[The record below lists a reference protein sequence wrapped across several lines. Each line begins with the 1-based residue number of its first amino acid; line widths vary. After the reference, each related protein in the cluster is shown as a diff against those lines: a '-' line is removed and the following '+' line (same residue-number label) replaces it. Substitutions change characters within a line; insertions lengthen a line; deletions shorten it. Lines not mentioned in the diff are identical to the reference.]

1 MSILNV
7 NAGLSGSM
15 TQSLNTI
22 SSINRLAN
30 DSIARI
36 NSGLKYNHV
45 SDAPG
50 TILKAQGLQDDIS
63 GNSKA
68 IDANNYTLGQFDGV
82 LEAQDQIASIL
93 GSMSSLKTQY
103 DNESD
108 TSAKATLAEE
118 YKAYAVSIDT
128 LAKGASYKDQAVL
141 DGSAPGTTSVT
152 EQAFAG
158 TGSSV
163 SLGFTAMTLAGLGLA
178 AGGDITTD
186 TTTVLSTAQETVS
199 KNNASISTYR
209 KLFEGANSIMSNSNT
224 GYSQSYNELIKV
236 NDAEESALLT
246 SLSNQASAANA
257 ALSYQSKFYN
267 ISSGSSFTA

>member
-7 NAGLSGSM
+7 NAGLTGSM

-22 SSINRLAN
+22 SSINRLAS

-50 TILKAQGLQDDIS
+50 MILKAQGLQDDIS

-68 IDANNYTLGQFDGV
+68 IDGNNYTLGQFDGV

-103 DNESD
+103 DTESD
-108 TSAKATLAEE
+108 ASAKATLAEE

-141 DGSAPGTTSVT
+141 DGTTPGSTSVS
-152 EQAFAG
+152 EQVFSG
-158 TGSSV
+158 TGSTV

-186 TTTVLSTAQETVS
+186 TTTVLTTAQETVS

-224 GYSQSYNELIKV
+224 GYSQSYNDIIKV

>member
-7 NAGLSGSM
+7 NAGLTGSM

-22 SSINRLAN
+22 SSINRLAS

-50 TILKAQGLQDDIS
+50 MILKAQGLQDDIS

-68 IDANNYTLGQFDGV
+68 IDGNNYTLGQFDGV

-103 DNESD
+103 DTESD
-108 TSAKATLAEE
+108 ASAKATLAEE

-128 LAKGASYKDQAVL
+128 LAKGAAYKDQAVL
-141 DGSAPGTTSVT
+141 DGAAPGSTTVS
-152 EQAFAG
+152 EQAFSG
-158 TGSSV
+158 TSSTV

-186 TTTVLSTAQETVS
+186 TTTVLTTAQETVS

-224 GYSQSYNELIKV
+224 GYSQSYNDIIKV